1 MFLQSRVYSKTT
13 HITIKKAMKTIISRQ
28 NVEIKAVDK
37 LKNAK
42 DRTEQGRFL
51 AEGLRTIE
59 TLMTKYKPI
68 QVYAT
73 ETYYATHAM
82 PISKDRLTL
91 VPDAVMQK
99 ISTTNSPAGI
109 LAVFALPE
117 NPTKPLSSGVVLARI
132 TNPGNMGTLIRT
144 AAAMGKK
151 SVVVVEGTDIW
162 SPKVIQATAGALALV
177 DIYELSWQE
186 LLALKGSTPLCA
198 LVVKGGTVPE
208 QLKLQQ
214 ALIVVGNEAEGLPDE
229 WADACELKCTLNMPG
244 NTESLNAAVAGS
256 IVLYLARGA

>member
-1 MFLQSRVYSKTT
+1 MLVIIPLEGKPT
-13 HITIKKAMKTIISRQ
+13 MKTIVSRQ
-28 NVEIKAVDK
+28 NTEIKAVDR

-42 DRTEQGRFL
+42 DRREQKRFI

-73 ETYYATHAM
+73 EHFYATHAM

-91 VPDAVMQK
+91 VPDAVMEK
-99 ISTTNSPAGI
+99 ISTTSTPAGI
-109 LAVFALPE
+109 AAVFALPE
-117 NPTKPLSSGVVLARI
+117 NPTKPLSAGLVLARI

-151 SVVVVEGTDIW
+151 TVVVVEGTDIW
-162 SPKVIQATAGALALV
+162 SPKVVQATAGALALV

-186 LLALKGSTPLCA
+186 LITQKGTVPLCA

-229 WADACELKCTLNMPG
+229 WTNACELKCTLNMPG
-244 NTESLNAAVAGS
+244 NTESLNAAIAGS
-256 IVLYLARGA
+256 IVLYLARG

>member
-1 MFLQSRVYSKTT
+1 
-13 HITIKKAMKTIISRQ
+13 MKTIISRQ
-28 NVEIKAVDK
+28 NPEIKAIDK

-42 DRTEQGRFL
+42 DRSEQGRFI

-82 PISKDRLTL
+82 PISNDRLTL
-91 VPDAVMQK
+91 VPDAVMEK

-117 NPTKPLSSGVVLARI
+117 NPTKPLSSGLVLARI
-132 TNPGNMGTLIRT
+132 TNPGNMGTLIRS

-162 SPKVIQATAGALALV
+162 SPKVVQATAGALALV
-177 DIYELSWQE
+177 DIYELSWHE
-186 LLALKGSTPLCA
+186 LLRQKGTIQLCA
-198 LVVKGGTVPE
+198 LVVKGGIVPE
-208 QLKLQQ
+208 QLKLQP
-214 ALIVVGNEAEGLPDE
+214 ALIVVGNEAEGLPTE
-229 WADACELKCTLNMPG
+229 WSDSCELKCTLSMPG
-244 NTESLNAAVAGS
+244 NTESLNAAIAGS
-256 IVLYLARGA
+256 IVLYLARG